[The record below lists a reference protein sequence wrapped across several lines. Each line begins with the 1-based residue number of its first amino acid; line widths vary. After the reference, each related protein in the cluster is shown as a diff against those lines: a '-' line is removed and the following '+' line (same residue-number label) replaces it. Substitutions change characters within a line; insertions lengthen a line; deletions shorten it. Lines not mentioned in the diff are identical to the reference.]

1 MYHTHRTTPCTQKM
15 PFGFLHSILDFLT
28 PKHIQRKKSATEL
41 MSRTSVIETRN
52 ECNEKRY
59 IQIDREI
66 HMERNVDLEVLI
78 AKCKRLLS
86 FVEMKGKNENYSMM
100 IDFVDRVRQSKY
112 RGDDIKPLFEEFETI
127 ENKIKKSSKS
137 FDNLSHVRMIG

>member
-1 MYHTHRTTPCTQKM
+1 M
-15 PFGFLHSILDFLT
+15 
-28 PKHIQRKKSATEL
+28 TEL
-41 MSRTSVIETRN
+41 MTRTSVIETRN

-86 FVEMKGKNENYSMM
+86 FVEMKGKNENYSAM
-100 IDFVDRVRQSKY
+100 IKFVDRVRQAKY
-112 RGDDIKPLFEEFETI
+112 RGDDIKHLFEEFETI

>member
-1 MYHTHRTTPCTQKM
+1 
-15 PFGFLHSILDFLT
+15 
-28 PKHIQRKKSATEL
+28 
-41 MSRTSVIETRN
+41 MSGTSVIETRN

-66 HMERNVDLEVLI
+66 HMERNADLEVLI

-86 FVEMKGKNENYSMM
+86 FVEMKGKNENCSLM
-100 IDFVDRVRQSKY
+100 IKFVDRVRQAKY
-112 RGDDIKPLFEEFETI
+112 RGDDIKHLFEEFETI

>member
-1 MYHTHRTTPCTQKM
+1 M
-15 PFGFLHSILDFLT
+15 PFGFLQSILDFLT

-41 MSRTSVIETRN
+41 MTRTSVIETRN

-66 HMERNVDLEVLI
+66 YMERNVDLEVLI

-100 IDFVDRVRQSKY
+100 IDFVDRVRQAKY
-112 RGDDIKPLFEEFETI
+112 RGDDIKHLFKEFETI
-127 ENKIKKSSKS
+127 ENKIKKSSRS
-137 FDNLSHVRMIG
+137 FDNLSRMRMIG

>member
-1 MYHTHRTTPCTQKM
+1 M
-15 PFGFLHSILDFLT
+15 FFNFIHSVIDFIA
-28 PKHIQRKKSATEL
+28 PKHVQRKKSMIEL

-66 HMERNVDLEVLI
+66 HMERNVDLDVLI

-86 FVEMKGKNENYSMM
+86 FVEMKGKNENYSTM
-100 IDFVDRVRQSKY
+100 INFVDRVRQAKY
-112 RGDDIKPLFEEFETI
+112 RGDDIKPLFQEFETI

-137 FDNLSHVRMIG
+137 FDNLSRMRMIG

>member
-1 MYHTHRTTPCTQKM
+1 M
-15 PFGFLHSILDFLT
+15 FFDFIHSVIDFIA
-28 PKHIQRKKSATEL
+28 PKHVQRKKSVTEL
-41 MSRTSVIETRN
+41 MSGTSVIETRN

-86 FVEMKGKNENYSMM
+86 FMEMKGKNENCSLM
-100 IDFVDRVRQSKY
+100 IKFVDRVRQAKY
-112 RGDDIKPLFEEFETI
+112 RGDDIKHLFEEFETI

>member
-1 MYHTHRTTPCTQKM
+1 MY
-15 PFGFLHSILDFLT
+15 
-28 PKHIQRKKSATEL
+28 
-41 MSRTSVIETRN
+41 RTSVIETRN

-86 FVEMKGKNENYSMM
+86 FVEMKGKNENYNTM
-100 IDFVDRVRQSKY
+100 ITFVDKVRQAKY
-112 RGDDIKPLFEEFETI
+112 RGDDIKHLFKEFETI
-127 ENKIKKSSKS
+127 ENKIKKKLKV
-137 FDNLSHVRMIG
+137 F